1 MGGMLAP
8 IVALVAWTMVMW
20 WWMFALRIPAI
31 IKLKINPQKAA
42 DEPGS
47 QPMLPLAVRRVG
59 ENYNHLHEQPT
70 VFYALALAMQLGGQ
84 AHDINVALA
93 WAYVASRVVHS
104 LVQATVNVIMLRF
117 IVFAIGSLILM
128 ALTLH
133 GALSVMHH
141 FG

>member
-8 IVALVAWTMVMW
+8 VVALVAWTMVMW

-31 IKLKINPQKAA
+31 MRLKIDTQKAA

-47 QPMLPLAVRRVG
+47 QPLLPLAARRVG

-70 VFYALALAMQLGGQ
+70 VFYALALAMHMGGQ
-84 AHDINVALA
+84 SHEVNVALA

-104 LVQATVNVIMLRF
+104 LVQATVNIVMLRF
-117 IVFAIGSLILM
+117 VIFAIGSLILM

-133 GALSVMHH
+133 AGLSAMHH